1 MRSTRLSETPTVE
14 SLSPLRFVGFVC
26 SVTSDFVTKCSPRD
40 WKREWCID
48 KRQYLRFVR
57 PRVCS
62 CPIMDHS
69 INSRPL
75 LQPSDSEFAESDG
88 DARASNGDVEIR
100 SETKNEPSDR
110 LNVIYMIFYL
120 LGMTTLLPWNFFI
133 TAENYWMFKF
143 RNVTGNDSDV
153 LTPIQR
159 TFTSDLSVSSAVPNT
174 VFLVLNAFLSHRIPL
189 RLRMLGSM
197 GVIFVLFIF
206 TTAFVEVDTDAWQRA
221 FFGITITTVVV
232 MNIAAAILSG
242 GLFGIAG
249 QFPSEYMTAVVSGQ
263 ALGGIFAALCEVISL
278 TFGASPKTTA
288 LVYFSVAIVV
298 MIISLAAYFFM
309 SRTLFFK
316 FYTAAAHTPR
326 LQDEARLLGEPP
338 PAPNFRLILRKI
350 WLYGFS
356 EWFVFVVTLSVYP
369 AVTVLVNS
377 EHKGNGHLWNDVF
390 FTTVVNYLIFNSG
403 DYLGRIIAGLF
414 EWPQN
419 RPRLVAFFTVIR
431 VAFIPIF
438 LMCNSQPRENL
449 PVIVHSDIVFILLM
463 SVFALTNGYIANI
476 ALLCAPKIVAS
487 HEKEVASSM
496 MAAFLGIGLA
506 FGSGLGLIFVE
517 IL

>member
-1 MRSTRLSETPTVE
+1 
-14 SLSPLRFVGFVC
+14 
-26 SVTSDFVTKCSPRD
+26 
-40 WKREWCID
+40 
-48 KRQYLRFVR
+48 
-57 PRVCS
+57 
-62 CPIMDHS
+62 MDHS

-75 LQPSDSEFAESDG
+75 LQPSDSEFGESDA
-88 DARASNGDVEIR
+88 DARISDHVVIR
-100 SETKNEPSDR
+100 TETKNEPTDR
-110 LNVIYMIFYL
+110 LNIIYMIFYL

-159 TFTSDLSVSSAVPNT
+159 SFTSDLSVSSAVPNT

-189 RLRMLGSM
+189 KLRMLGSM

-206 TTAFVEVDTDAWQRA
+206 TTAFVEVDTDTWQRA
-221 FFGITITTVVV
+221 FFAITITTVVV

-249 QFPSEYMTAVVSGQ
+249 LFPSEYMTAVVSGQ

-278 TFGASPKTTA
+278 TFGASPNTTA

-298 MIISLAAYFFM
+298 MIVSLAAYFLM
-309 SRTLFFK
+309 SRTIFFK
-316 FYTAAAHTPR
+316 FYTTARPPAPTHR
-326 LQDEARLLGEPP
+326 LQDEARLLGE
-338 PAPNFRLILRKI
+338 APQPDFRLILRKI

-377 EHKGNGHLWNDVF
+377 ENKGNGHLWNDVF
-390 FTTVVNYLIFNSG
+390 FTTVVNYLVFNSG

-414 EWPQN
+414 EWPLN
-419 RPRLVAFFTVIR
+419 RPRLVAFLTFIR
-431 VAFIPIF
+431 VGFIPIF
-438 LMCNSQPRENL
+438 LMCNSQPRDNL
-449 PVIVHSDIVFILLM
+449 PVIVHSDITFILLM
-463 SVFALTNGYIANI
+463 CVFALTNGYLANI
-476 ALLCAPKIVAS
+476 ALLCAPKIVAN
-487 HEKEVASSM
+487 HEKEMASSM

-506 FGSGLGLIFVE
+506 FGSGLGLVFVE

>member
-1 MRSTRLSETPTVE
+1 ME
-14 SLSPLRFVGFVC
+14 
-26 SVTSDFVTKCSPRD
+26 
-40 WKREWCID
+40 
-48 KRQYLRFVR
+48 
-57 PRVCS
+57 
-62 CPIMDHS
+62 HS

-75 LQPSDSEFAESDG
+75 LQPSDSEFGESDG
-88 DARASNGDVEIR
+88 DARASNDDVEIR
-100 SETKNEPSDR
+100 TETKNEPIDR
-110 LNVIYMIFYL
+110 LNIIYMIFYL

-174 VFLVLNAFLSHRIPL
+174 VFLILNAFLSHRISL
-189 RLRMLGSM
+189 QIRMLGSM
-197 GVIFVLFIF
+197 GIIFVLFIF
-206 TTAFVEVDTDAWQRA
+206 TTVFVEVDTDSWQRP
-221 FFGITITTVVV
+221 FFAITITTVVV

-263 ALGGIFAALCEVISL
+263 ALGGIFAALCEIISL
-278 TFGASPKTTA
+278 TFGASPNTTA
-288 LVYFSVAIVV
+288 LVYFSIAIVV
-298 MIISLAAYFFM
+298 MIISLATYFLM

-316 FYTAAAHTPR
+316 YYTHTASRAPRR
-326 LQDEARLLGEPP
+326 LQDETRLLGESPSSP
-338 PAPNFRLILRKI
+338 DFRIILRKI

-369 AVTVLVNS
+369 AVTVLVHS
-377 EHKGNGHLWNDVF
+377 ENHGNGHLWNDVF

-414 EWPQN
+414 EWPVN
-419 RPRLVAFFTVIR
+419 RPRLVAFATILR
-431 VAFIPIF
+431 AAFVPFF
-438 LMCNSQPRENL
+438 LMCNSTPRSNL
-449 PVIVHSDIVFILLM
+449 PILVHSDAVFIALM
-463 SVFALTNGYIANI
+463 CVFALSNGYIANI
-476 ALLCAPKIVAS
+476 AFLCAPKVVAP
-487 HEKEVASSM
+487 HEKEVAASM

>member
-1 MRSTRLSETPTVE
+1 
-14 SLSPLRFVGFVC
+14 
-26 SVTSDFVTKCSPRD
+26 
-40 WKREWCID
+40 
-48 KRQYLRFVR
+48 
-57 PRVCS
+57 
-62 CPIMDHS
+62 MDHT
-69 INSRPL
+69 INNSRPL

-88 DARASNGDVEIR
+88 DGAPRIPNGSSTFHDEVSVR
-100 SETKNEPSDR
+100 TETKIINEPADR
-110 LNVIYMIFYL
+110 LNIIYMIFYL

-159 TFTSDLSVSSAVPNT
+159 SFTSDLSVSSAVPNT
-174 VFLVLNAFLSHRIPL
+174 VFLILNAFLSHHFSL
-189 RLRMLGSM
+189 KLRMLGSM
-197 GVIFVLFIF
+197 GIIFLLFIF
-206 TTAFVEVDTDAWQRA
+206 TTAFVEVDTDSWQRA

-232 MNIAAAILSG
+232 MNIASAILSG

-263 ALGGIFAALCEVISL
+263 ALGGIFAALCEIISL
-278 TFGASPKTTA
+278 TFGASATTTA
-288 LVYFSVAIVV
+288 MVYFSVAIVV

-316 FYTAAAHTPR
+316 YYTSARAPSGRR
-326 LQDEARLLGEPP
+326 LQDEARLLGDPP
-338 PAPNFRLILRKI
+338 TSPDFKVILKKI

-369 AVTVLVNS
+369 AVTVLVTS
-377 EHKGNGHLWNDVF
+377 EHHGNGHLWNDVF

-419 RPRLVAFFTVIR
+419 RPRLVAFFTIIR
-431 VAFIPIF
+431 ACFIPIF
-438 LMCNSQPRENL
+438 LMCNAIPRTNL
-449 PVIVHSDIVFILLM
+449 PIIIHSDIIFILLM
-463 SVFALTNGYIANI
+463 CIFALTNGYIANI
-476 ALLCAPKIVAS
+476 ALICAPKIVAS
-487 HEKEVASSM
+487 HEKEVAASM

-506 FGSGLGLIFVE
+506 FGSGLGLLFVA